1 MAKENLAENWEEMAA
16 SGSGEPSNL
25 SQDDVDNLF
34 GGNADDGSNDLRG
47 VELLIDK
54 ALALH
59 VRMPMLDVIYDRFV
73 RICSSSLRNFTSSNV
88 DVDIDR
94 ITPIRFGDFVESTQ
108 VPTIIAVVKS
118 IEWDNYLLVVV
129 DSQLTYSFVDILF
142 GGRKLQPS
150 IRVEGRPFTTIE
162 QSISQSIVELL
173 LKDLE
178 VSFEQVTGVT
188 FQLDR
193 IEVNPRFATISRPE
207 DVGIMLRLNV
217 NIEGR
222 TGKIDIF
229 IPFATLEPVKKILS
243 KSFLGERGTKDPTW
257 GRHIQ
262 DEIANARVNLEVYLN
277 GKSSTIGDIL
287 NLKVGDTIVLDIAGN
302 DDLTLK
308 IADLKI
314 SSGKLGKI
322 DDKMAIQLSEGI
334 EPRQLKG

>member
-1 MAKENLAENWEEMAA
+1 MAKENLTDDWEQMVAKE
-16 SGSGEPSNL
+16 GEASNL
-25 SQDDVDNLF
+25 SQTDVDSLF
-34 GGNADDGSNDLRG
+34 GNDGDDLKSDLHG

-73 RICSSSLRNFTSSNV
+73 RVCSTSLRNFTSSNV
-88 DVDIDR
+88 DVDIDK
-94 ITPIRFGDFVESTQ
+94 ITPIRFSDFVESTQ
-108 VPTIIAVVKS
+108 IPAIIAVVKS

-162 QSISQSIVELL
+162 QSISQSIIELL

-178 VSFEQVTGVT
+178 ISFEQVTGVT

-207 DVGIMLRLNV
+207 DVGIMLRLSVNV
-217 NIEGR
+217 EGR
-222 TGKIDIF
+222 SGKIDIF
-229 IPFATLEPVKKILS
+229 TPFATLEPVKKILS

-257 GRHIQ
+257 GRHLQ
-262 DEIANARVNLEVYLN
+262 DEISNARVNLEVYLN
-277 GKSSTIGDIL
+277 GKTSTVGNAL
-287 NLKVGDTIVLDIAGN
+287 NLKVGDTIVLDTSAN
-302 DDLTLK
+302 DDLTIK
-308 IADLKI
+308 VAELKI

-322 DDKMAIQLSEGI
+322 EDKMAIQLSEGI
-334 EPRQLKG
+334 EPRQLKD